1 MSFLAP
7 WALLLAVAAGVPLL
21 LHLLRR
27 RTGAKIDFPAV
38 RYLLRAEKEHAR
50 EVKLRNL
57 LLMVLR
63 VAIVLALAFAAARP
77 VGPLPGVGHAPVA
90 VALVLD
96 NSLSAAAAG
105 AEGPMLGRLTAVARA
120 IVDGASSG
128 DRLWIVTFDGVVSG
142 GSAGALRDALSRV
155 RALDGA
161 GDAAGALRRATTLVK
176 ESGIPNGRVVILTD
190 GQESS
195 WRGIAATAAEGVA
208 LSVVQPNGAPPA
220 NRAIAMVATE
230 PAHWNPRGAVR
241 ATVTGTDSTTWR
253 VVLDGRT
260 LARGSAQAGATV
272 LARVQPAARGW
283 VAGAIELAP
292 DELRT
297 DDVRHFAAHI
307 GEPPAIAT
315 DAASGLFLRG
325 AVDALVQ
332 GGRAVRGTGSAGAAG
347 AGVSVVSAER
357 ARKPGLL
364 FAPTDPLKVADANR
378 ALERVGIP
386 WRFGARRDGP
396 APLRGAGLDG
406 AVARSWYPL
415 IAEGDISAADTL
427 ARVGGAPWAV
437 AGDGYVLVAS
447 AADAAATDLPVR
459 AGFIPWL
466 DELLS
471 QRLAQ
476 GTGAATQAA
485 PGASVRVP
493 TGVDALESSDGSTR
507 ALTQGAGVAIE
518 APWTA
523 GVYFWRRGSARAGA
537 LVVNGEARES
547 DLRRLDPDSL
557 GLTLGATRV
566 IAEGGSADAAADAAA
581 DAVFRAAGRRA
592 LARTFLALALLLL
605 VAESIVAR
613 RGIFKPAQDALA

>member
-7 WALLLAVAAGVPLL
+7 WALLLAAAAGVPLL

-27 RTGAKIDFPAV
+27 RTGAKVDFPAV
-38 RYLLRAEKEHAR
+38 RYLLRAEREHAR

-77 VGPLPGVGHAPVA
+77 VGPLPGVGHAPIA

-96 NSLSAAAAG
+96 NSLSSAAAG
-105 AEGPMLGRLTAVARA
+105 AEGPMLGRLTGVARA
-120 IVDGASSG
+120 IVDAAGPG
-128 DRLWIVTFDGVVSG
+128 DRLWIVTFDGAVTG
-142 GSAGALRDALSRV
+142 GSAGTLRAALPRV

-176 ESGIPNGRVVILTD
+176 ESGLPNRRVVLLTD

-195 WRGIAATAAEGVA
+195 WRDIAATAAEGVA
-208 LSVVQPNGAPPA
+208 LTVVQPNGAPPA
-220 NRAIAMVATE
+220 NRAVAMVATE

-241 ATVTGTDSTTWR
+241 ATVTGSDSTTWR
-253 VVLDGRT
+253 VVIDGRT
-260 LARGSAQAGATV
+260 LARGSAQAGATL
-272 LARVQPAARGW
+272 LARVQPSARGW

-292 DELRT
+292 DELRA
-297 DDVRHFAAHI
+297 DDIRHFAAHI

-332 GGRAVRGTGSAGAAG
+332 GGRAVRGG
-347 AGVSVVSAER
+347 AGGAGGAVVALVSAER

-364 FAPTDPLKVADANR
+364 FAPADPLKVADANR
-378 ALERVGIP
+378 ALERAGIP

-406 AVARSWYPL
+406 AVANSWYSLTP
-415 IAEGDISAADTL
+415 AGDISGADTVG
-427 ARVGGAPWAV
+427 RVGGAPWAV
-437 AGDGYVLVAS
+437 AGEGYVLVAS
-447 AADAAATDLPVR
+447 AADAAATDLPLR

-476 GTGAATQAA
+476 GTGAATPSA
-485 PGASVRVP
+485 PGATVRVP
-493 TGVDALESSDGSTR
+493 TGVDALESPDGSTR
-507 ALTQGAGVAIE
+507 ALTPGAGAAIE

-523 GVYFWRRGSARAGA
+523 GVHFWRRGGERAGA

-547 DLRRLDPDSL
+547 DLRRLDPDTLALRL
-557 GLTLGATRV
+557 GGARV
-566 IAEGGSADAAADAAA
+566 AADAGNAEGVA
-581 DAVFRAAGRRA
+581 DAIFRAGGRRA

-605 VAESIVAR
+605 VAESAVAR
-613 RGIFKPAQDALA
+613 RGIFKPAQNAVA

>member
-7 WALLLAVAAGVPLL
+7 WALLLAAAAGVPLL

-27 RTGAKIDFPAV
+27 RTGAKLDFPAV
-38 RYLLRAEKEHAR
+38 RYLLRMEKEHAR
-50 EVKLRNL
+50 EVRLKNL

-90 VALVLD
+90 AALVLD
-96 NSLSAAAAG
+96 NSLSSAAAG
-105 AEGPMLGRLTAVARA
+105 AEGPMLGRLTTVARA
-120 IVDGASSG
+120 MIDGASAA
-128 DRLWIVTFDGVVSG
+128 DRLWIVTMDGAVVG
-142 GSAGALRDALSRV
+142 GSPAALRDALSRV
-155 RALDGA
+155 RAIDGA
-161 GDAAGALRRATTLVK
+161 GDATAALRRATTLV
-176 ESGIPNGRVVILTD
+176 EQSGVPNSRVVLLTD
-190 GQESS
+190 GQGST
-195 WRGIAATAAEGVA
+195 WREVAPVTASAVPVT
-208 LSVVQPNGAPPA
+208 VVQPTGVPPV
-220 NRAIAMVATE
+220 NRAVASVATE

-241 ATVTGTDSTTWR
+241 ATISGADSTTWR
-253 VVLDGRT
+253 VIVDGRT
-260 LARGSAQAGATV
+260 LARGSAKAGTTV
-272 LARVQPAARGW
+272 LARVQPSARGW

-297 DDVRHFAAHI
+297 DDIRHFAAHI

-332 GGRAVRGTGSAGAAG
+332 GGRAVRSAGASG
-347 AGVSVVSAER
+347 ANASGANTVSLVSAER
-357 ARKPGLL
+357 ARRPGLL
-364 FAPTDPLKVADANR
+364 FAPTDPLKLADANR
-378 ALERVGIP
+378 ALERAGIP
-386 WRFGARRDGP
+386 WRYGARREGP

-406 AVARSWYPL
+406 AVARTWYPL
-415 IAEGDISAADTL
+415 TAEGDIGGVDTL

-476 GTGAATQAA
+476 GTGAALDAA
-485 PGASVRVP
+485 PGATVRVP
-493 TGVDALESSDGSTR
+493 TGIDAIEAPDGSTR
-507 ALTQGAGVAIE
+507 PVASGATIE

-523 GVYFWRRGSARAGA
+523 GVHFWRRGGERAGA

-547 DLRRLDPDSL
+547 DLARLAPDSL
-557 GLTLGATRV
+557 AALLGATATV
-566 IAEGGSADAAADAAA
+566 APPDAGAATDAL
-581 DAVFRAAGRRA
+581 FAAGGRRT

-605 VAESIVAR
+605 VAESVVAR
-613 RGIFKPAQDALA
+613 RGIFRPSPA